1 MLDYADIVGNQ
12 EDWAAF
18 ITNVEM
24 EDAPFM
30 DWLPT
35 GGKPVNVLY
44 DYQAEDYRDPVA
56 NSHVDGTPV
65 TGFLSA
71 GDSRGNLKALVQYFT
86 KAASV
91 KKLHQDVSNIA
102 GVRDELAREIDKCT
116 WELSTD
122 MEAAFLEDDDHREDN
137 TTVGYKTR
145 GVGSWVSS
153 SAQSLYP
160 VPTAFLPPA
169 ASCITTASGSITE
182 DLLINVFESIGTIT
196 KGSKPLTAFCG
207 PKGKRVFNQMPLF
220 TPASVLV
227 GGSPTGATGVVY
239 NKGDVN
245 TVGRVAERY
254 VTDYGVVELRISW
267 RNVFFS
273 TNSTEKNYTTYF
285 LHRDMWELRWNQKPQ
300 WIRKAYEGGSYEAF
314 CEAVAMLV
322 CLNPRAE
329 GKWQPTS

>member
-1 MLDYADIVGNQ
+1 MLNYSNIIGNQ
-12 EDWAAF
+12 DDWANF
-18 ITNVEM
+18 VTNVEM

-35 GGKPVNVLY
+35 GTKPVNVLY
-44 DYQAEDYRDPVA
+44 DYQAEEYRDPVE
-56 NSHVDGTPV
+56 NSHVDGKPV

-71 GDSRGNLKALVQYFT
+71 GDSRGNLKSLVQYFT
-86 KAASV
+86 KGAAV

-102 GVRDELAREIDKCT
+102 GISDELAHEIDKAT
-116 WELSTD
+116 YELSTD

-153 SAQSLYP
+153 SAQALYP
-160 VPTAFLPPA
+160 VPSAFRPAA
-169 ASCITTASGSITE
+169 ASCITTATGSITE
-182 DLLINVFESIGTIT
+182 NAIIDVFESIGTT
-196 KGSKPLTAFCG
+196 VKGKRGLTAFCS
-207 PKGKRVFNQMPLF
+207 PKAKRVFNNMPLF

-273 TNSTEKNYTTYF
+273 ATAIEKQYTTYF

-300 WIRKAYEGGSYEAF
+300 WIRKEYQGGAYEAF
-314 CEAVAMLV
+314 CESICMLV
-322 CLNPRAE
+322 CKNPKGE